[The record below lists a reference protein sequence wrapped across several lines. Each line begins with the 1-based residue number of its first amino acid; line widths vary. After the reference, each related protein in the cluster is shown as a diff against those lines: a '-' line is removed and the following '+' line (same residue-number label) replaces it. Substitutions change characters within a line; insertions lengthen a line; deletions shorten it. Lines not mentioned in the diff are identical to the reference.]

1 PLVSARDPNNHP
13 SSPAPPDGTPG
24 IVPVAA
30 TVPSKPPDPA
40 RAAAIRQYPSQFG
53 DVWFVITS
61 SVWRPAGSS
70 STSQAPAFP
79 ASPAIAG
86 DDEPRDAPVSQQSY
100 APPEPCCGAG
110 SAAVTPF
117 HA

>member
-1 PLVSARDPNNHP
+1 
-13 SSPAPPDGTPG
+13 
-24 IVPVAA
+24 
-30 TVPSKPPDPA
+30 PDPA

-117 HA
+117 HANRPELSPEPRTVKPADTASSFCAKR